1 MVQIV
6 ADVDQ
11 WGIDPLTV
19 ELFSDADTPTYTVKT
34 IDVSLEGNPQ
44 ILSADNYGTNQ
55 YWNLILIANALVHS
69 SEMTSGM
76 AVKLPIKQTKA
87 TVKKLIRTT
96 I

>member
-19 ELFSDADTPTYTVKT
+19 QLFDDADSAQYTVKT
-34 IDVSLEGNPQ
+34 IDASLEGNPQ
-44 ILSADNYGTNQ
+44 ILSDDNYGSNSF
-55 YWNLILIANALVHS
+55 WNLILIANGLVHP
-69 SEMTSGM
+69 SEMTAGM
-76 AVKLPIKQTKA
+76 AVRLPIKQPKA
-87 TVKKLIRTT
+87 AVKKLTRTN